1 MITKR
6 REFFPFMRLV
16 PLNVRI
22 KEGNELNDFILHFFF
37 SRSTLFMLYIHAKRL
52 HHKKEIIKVWD
63 ICILRR
69 FVIFCDLFVSIDAI
83 ALIYW
88 VFSECDLLHLHNK
101 RENWTFN
108 NLTATNRLLELF
120 FFELLECGF
129 GSLFVLGWFFGI
141 SWFYGSFK
149 YALRWNTCWE
159 YANGHLIFKLFEQL
173 HGANFPFYS
182 CKPLP

>member
-120 FFELLECGF
+120 FSNDWNVDLDHYLSWADSLGFLGFKVPPTLLTM
-129 GSLFVLGWFFGI
+129 
-141 SWFYGSFK
+141 K
-149 YALRWNTCWE
+149 YL
-159 YANGHLIFKLFEQL
+159 
-173 HGANFPFYS
+173 
-182 CKPLP
+182 